1 MGVHEMLASAW
12 ADRRKRYL
20 LTAAITL
27 VALFAVVVTI
37 VATVQSQGTATADS
51 SAPVVDRIEGGTQ
64 GQVKAPSSGPTSE
77 PPSTLSGEVAT
88 PSPAPHPSSNA
99 APSAT
104 STTPKPTPPPNL
116 VYTCSASDPTSVCYI
131 PPTNSPLYCTLD
143 KSFDPNLLY
152 IAAPSAG
159 NTNAGFAMEQPC
171 ASGDRCVYGCEPPYV
186 ASSNG
191 WSNADCIPYISLCPP
206 YSASTSQG
214 GLYCDKGRL
223 VLDSPNQPL
232 CVPGLN
238 TSFVTNYV
246 PATMSTCQRVTPGN
260 GAPMIGL
267 EVSPGQTKQLA
278 AFPQAYAK
286 VPGYGVRVRNCNDV
300 ACGPVQCDASYVYN
314 AATDT
319 LDAYWVK
326 YNAVFGSTAVG
337 CVVGNGWSARDGMS
351 KYTLYEYYPTTTG
364 GQQTATCVGCPP
376 ASSFDATRCR
386 KLRQPMPARFGSGV
400 SPAQYVCIPV
410 GAAVGLA
417 GTLTVLSATSAE
429 DDGHKNGWLTA
440 TVQIEIFVAC
450 VLAAVVVVA
459 ATRAHRIPGPVNSCA
474 ILEPQP
480 VTELPMQW
488 TPDRRGS
495 MHASQATY
503 VPRSSTTTFEPA
515 AAVHEHD

>member
-51 SAPVVDRIEGGTQ
+51 SAPVADRIEGGTQ

-278 AFPQAYAK
+278 AFPQWYWRGVGATHVVHLPGTRRLPACQRNADPLSLNAQGVDAMPFVLGGGSLPGSSCAACSQHTLSFNDHFDFQKAYAK

-314 AATDT
+314 AAIDT

-337 CVVGNGWSARDGMS
+337 CVADVVRRNELSHCFLTKLTILMNFW
-351 KYTLYEYYPTTTG
+351 
-364 GQQTATCVGCPP
+364 VGC
-376 ASSFDATRCR
+376 DT
-386 KLRQPMPARFGSGV
+386 
-400 SPAQYVCIPV
+400 V
-410 GAAVGLA
+410 G
-417 GTLTVLSATSAE
+417 
-429 DDGHKNGWLTA
+429 
-440 TVQIEIFVAC
+440 
-450 VLAAVVVVA
+450 
-459 ATRAHRIPGPVNSCA
+459 
-474 ILEPQP
+474 
-480 VTELPMQW
+480 
-488 TPDRRGS
+488 RR
-495 MHASQATY
+495 
-503 VPRSSTTTFEPA
+503 E
-515 AAVHEHD
+515 